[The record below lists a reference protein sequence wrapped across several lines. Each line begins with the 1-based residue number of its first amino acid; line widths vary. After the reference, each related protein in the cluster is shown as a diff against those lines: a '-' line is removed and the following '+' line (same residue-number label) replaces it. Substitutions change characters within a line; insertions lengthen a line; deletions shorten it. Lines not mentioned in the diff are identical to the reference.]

1 MIPAG
6 RAHLHVT
13 AVTDP
18 GLRGKSNEDR
28 FAVSAHRLSKAH
40 PIPSLLAIIADGVGG
55 HRAGEVA
62 AEMAVETIS
71 RLVAESDA
79 AQPTQI
85 LFQALAHASQLIY
98 AQSKRDLAQTGMGT
112 TVVCAWIIGDR
123 LYTAAA
129 GDSRLYLLRS
139 GVLQRL
145 TTDHTWVQEA
155 LDHGALSPEG
165 ARDHPNAHVIRRYL
179 GAKHPL
185 RADLRLRLHPD
196 ESDAQAEAN
205 QGQRLLPGDRLLLCS
220 DGLTDLVDDAEML
233 AALGTDG
240 PIKGA
245 LNGLVA
251 LANERGGHDNITI
264 LALEMPAQPPVK
276 KLLTPSRR
284 LALILLSAAALL
296 ATLVLLAALGWY
308 LLRTGGP
315 LGATLTP
322 TTSSSLTAPARE
334 TLPAALTTP
343 KPTLASPTATPL
355 PPASLTPVPTQP
367 LATYTPWPTNT
378 LGP

>member
-1 MIPAG
+1 MIAAG

-40 PIPSLLAIIADGVGG
+40 PLPSLLAIIADGVGG

-85 LFQALAHASQLIY
+85 LSQALAHASQLIY

-112 TVVCAWIIGDR
+112 TAVCAWIIGDR

-139 GVLQRL
+139 GALQRL

-179 GAKHPL
+179 GAKHLL
-185 RADLRLRLHPD
+185 RPDLRLRLHPD

-205 QGQRLLPGDRLLLCS
+205 QGLRLLPGDRLLLCS

-233 AALGTDG
+233 AALSTDS
-240 PIKGA
+240 PTKEA

-264 LALEMPAQPPVK
+264 LALEMPAQPSAK
-276 KLLTPSRR
+276 KLPRPSRR
-284 LALILLSAAALL
+284 LALALLIGAALL
-296 ATLVLLAALGWY
+296 VALVLLAILGWY
-308 LLRTGGP
+308 LLRAGGP
-315 LGATLTP
+315 LGATFTP
-322 TTSSSLTAPARE
+322 TASSSLTAPARE
-334 TLPAALTTP
+334 TQPALITTP
-343 KPTLASPTATPL
+343 QPTLALPTATRARSTT
-355 PPASLTPVPTQP
+355 PAPTQP

-378 LGP
+378 RGP

>member
-1 MIPAG
+1 MIAAG

-40 PIPSLLAIIADGVGG
+40 PLPSLLAIIADGVGG

-85 LFQALAHASQLIY
+85 LSQALAHASQLIY

-112 TVVCAWIIGDR
+112 TAVCAWIIGDR

-139 GVLQRL
+139 GALQRL

-179 GAKHPL
+179 GAKHLL
-185 RADLRLRLHPD
+185 RPDLRLRLHPD

-205 QGQRLLPGDRLLLCS
+205 QGLRLLPGDRLLLCS

-233 AALGTDG
+233 AALSTDS
-240 PIKGA
+240 PTKEA

-264 LALEMPAQPPVK
+264 LALEMPAQPSAK
-276 KLLTPSRR
+276 KLPRPSRR
-284 LALILLSAAALL
+284 LALALLIGAALL
-296 ATLVLLAALGWY
+296 VALVLLAILGWY
-308 LLRTGGP
+308 LLRAGGP
-315 LGATLTP
+315 LGATFTP
-322 TTSSSLTAPARE
+322 TASSSLTAPARE
-334 TLPAALTTP
+334 TQPALITTP
-343 KPTLASPTATPL
+343 QPTLALPTATRARSTT
-355 PPASLTPVPTQP
+355 PAPTHP

-378 LGP
+378 RGP